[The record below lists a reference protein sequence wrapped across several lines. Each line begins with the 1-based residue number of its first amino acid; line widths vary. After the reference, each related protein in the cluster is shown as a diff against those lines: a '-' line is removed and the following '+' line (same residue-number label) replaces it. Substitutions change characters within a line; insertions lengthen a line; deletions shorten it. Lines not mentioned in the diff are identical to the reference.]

1 MKKTYSNSTQQ
12 QRLSFSSS
20 SYYSSSSS
28 LGNQE
33 NLRLLDLGGCVGIGV
48 GTSISLGSLS
58 GPHIELNETP
68 GGENGLRDQIMRGTS
83 VQTADREGSRVLHV
97 LRVQRPQETVSE
109 DSERGLENLP
119 GERDSLAFG
128 VANLVV
134 FRNRGVVELIAAG
147 AGGGAGPGGGELAEV
162 ELGPGG
168 HVGDL
173 GEEGVEGD
181 ADDGGAFGGFDAE
194 LGFQGRG
201 DEADGGRGEG
211 LGFPERGVVDG
222 GVGEVRDGYEEGFAV
237 AGSGLG
243 GVEGEEDGLEA
254 GEGRRLRGVDAG
266 EVETGE
272 ERDEGE
278 YDKAEMGVGGEE
290 GVVEPV
296 AEGVG
301 VGAGEGG

>member
-1 MKKTYSNSTQQ
+1 MNSAYSMKKTYSNSTQQ
-12 QRLSFSSS
+12 QRLSISS
-20 SYYSSSSS
+20 SYSSS

-48 GTSISLGSLS
+48 GTSISLGSLCR
-58 GPHIELNETP
+58 PHIELNETP
-68 GGENGLRDQIMRGTS
+68 GGENGLRYQIMRGTS
-83 VQTADREGSRVLHV
+83 VQTANREGSRVLHV
-97 LRVQRPQETVSE
+97 LRVQRPQETVSQ

-128 VANLVV
+128 SANIGTIG
-134 FRNRGVVELIAAG
+134 NRGVVELRAAG

-173 GEEGVEGD
+173 GEVGVEGD

-194 LGFQGRG
+194 LGFQGRRN
-201 DEADGGRGEG
+201 EADGGRGEG
-211 LGFPERGVVDG
+211 LGFSERGVVDG
-222 GVGEVRDGYEEGFAV
+222 GVREVRDRYEEGFAV

-254 GEGRRLRGVDAG
+254 GEGRRLRGVDTG
-266 EVETGE
+266 EVETSE
-272 ERDEGE
+272 ERDEG
-278 YDKAEMGVGGEE
+278 
-290 GVVEPV
+290 
-296 AEGVG
+296 
-301 VGAGEGG
+301 